1 MTDRPLIFD
10 LDVQELRRVMTERRM
25 PSYRADQVQSWVF
38 RRHLSDPQ
46 EMSNLSPHD
55 RRVLNRCLRF
65 GSSHVVTH
73 QQASDGVQKLLLAW
87 EPTPVDGER
96 TRVSADWP
104 QTECVMIPMGNRR
117 TACISSQVG
126 CPVGCHFCASGIGGF
141 EQNLS
146 AGQMIE
152 QVWRM
157 ETLPGVGRITHV
169 VFMGMGEPLAN
180 FTAVTKAIRLLMAPW
195 CMGISG
201 RRLTVSTVG
210 LPAQIRR
217 LGALRLP
224 ITLAISL
231 HAPNDE
237 LRRTLIPWA
246 DNVTLNQ
253 LVEAAQ
259 DYFAQT
265 HREITLEYIL
275 LRSVNDRPEHAH
287 QLVRIARRL
296 RCNVNLI
303 RYNEVKDLPYDR
315 PISVDVHRF
324 QTILVQAGVNTL
336 IRASRGRDISAACG
350 QLRHERGPEHVT
362 L

>member
-1 MTDRPLIFD
+1 M
-10 LDVQELRRVMTERRM
+10 
-25 PSYRADQVQSWVF
+25 
-38 RRHLSDPQ
+38 
-46 EMSNLSPHD
+46 
-55 RRVLNRCLRF
+55 
-65 GSSHVVTH
+65 
-73 QQASDGVQKLLLAW
+73 
-87 EPTPVDGER
+87 
-96 TRVSADWP
+96 
-104 QTECVMIPMGNRR
+104 
-117 TACISSQVG
+117 
-126 CPVGCHFCASGIGGF
+126 
-141 EQNLS
+141 
-146 AGQMIE
+146 
-152 QVWRM
+152 
-157 ETLPGVGRITHV
+157 
-169 VFMGMGEPLAN
+169 
-180 FTAVTKAIRLLMAPW
+180 
-195 CMGISG
+195 
-201 RRLTVSTVG
+201 
-210 LPAQIRR
+210 
-217 LGALRLP
+217 P

-303 RYNEVKDLPYDR
+303 RYNEVKDLPYER

-336 IRASRGRDISAACG
+336 IRASRGRSFTAPWQAPASMEPTRVSMPMSLAGMIVMVSRALSLG
-350 QLRHERGPEHVT
+350 IPN
-362 L
+362 